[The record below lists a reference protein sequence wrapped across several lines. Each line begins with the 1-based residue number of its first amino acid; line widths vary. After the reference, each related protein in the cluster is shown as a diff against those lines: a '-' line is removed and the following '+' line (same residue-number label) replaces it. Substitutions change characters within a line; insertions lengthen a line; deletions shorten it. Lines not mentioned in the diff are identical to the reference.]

1 MIQPRD
7 GKAAELSQAVER
19 LDQGS
24 AVSVRELRSGIIINR
39 LLGHTSRL
47 LCRAMYQLYCTWQQ
61 APLQKNAWYIDI
73 STNTWLQKMDE
84 YARQFYTMEEV
95 EDDGRIWQV
104 IPYDG

>member
-47 LCRAMYQLYCTWQQ
+47 LCRAMYQLYCT
-61 APLQKNAWYIDI
+61 
-73 STNTWLQKMDE
+73 
-84 YARQFYTMEEV
+84 
-95 EDDGRIWQV
+95 
-104 IPYDG
+104 